1 MAYSTINKSTDF
13 FNTVLYTGNDQNS
26 RAVTGVGFQPDWAWL
41 KNRSLTY
48 SHQTF
53 DAVRGATD
61 GALYTDLTNAVDT
74 SYPISSFDS
83 DGITLR
89 ATSHVSQ
96 NGNND
101 NFVLWNWKAG
111 TTSGLSGG
119 TITPSAYS
127 INTTAGFGIY
137 KYSGN
142 GYAGATIAHGL
153 GAKPH
158 LILVKIL
165 NTTDNWCGYHKSLGA
180 HYKAASLDSNTT
192 SHDHPDYF
200 NDTEPT
206 SSVFS
211 LGGGDNGNN
220 SGEKNIAYCFTDI
233 KGFAKHGSFI
243 GNGSSDGPFI
253 HTGFKPALI
262 IGKNTSRSDDWFML
276 DNKRDTF
283 NPVDQ
288 RLQPNSSG
296 TESTVTSLGIDF
308 CANGF
313 KLKGATNQYNPSGET
328 MIYMA
333 FAESPFVNSNGVP
346 TNAR

>member
-165 NTTDNWCGYHKSLGA
+165 NTTDNWCCYHKSLGA
-180 HYKAASLDSNTT
+180 TKRFELNNSTTPTT
-192 SHDHPDYF
+192 STTLW

-206 SSVFS
+206 STVFS
-211 LGGGDNGNN
+211 LGTNGQVNG
-220 SGEKNIAYCFTDI
+220 SGNTYIAYVFTE
-233 KGFAKHGSFI
+233 KVGYSKFGSYT
-243 GNGSSDGPFI
+243 GNGSTDGTFI
-253 HTGFKPALI
+253 YTGFKPKFIYLRNI
-262 IGKNTSRSDDWFML
+262 SNGNRGLLF
-276 DNKRDTF
+276 DNKRIGY
-283 NPVDQ
+283 NP
-288 RLQPNSSG
+288 NNY
-296 TESTVTSLGIDF
+296 SLGADVNLAEESSAWTLIDTYS
-308 CANGF
+308 NGF
-313 KLKGATNQYNPSGET
+313 KCRSTDGSQNASNNNY
-328 MIYMA
+328 IYMA
-333 FAESPFVNSNGVP
+333 FGQSLVGSNNIP
-346 TNAR
+346 ATAR